1 MHIPTIAST
10 VNAPPTP
17 LLHLFAPEGGSQPG
31 AGYEK
36 WSSFIGIVTA
46 IVGNILISFA
56 LNTQR
61 YAHILID
68 REYSESRKSFAN
80 GHTAPEH
87 GSGVAGDQ
95 QEEIAEE
102 RRRKNLGIS
111 NHKRSVD
118 EETDGSA
125 QRSSEETLQPSL
137 GLTQQDH
144 RREKDPTT
152 DAERASYLKSPY
164 WWLGLVL
171 MIIGE
176 TGNFLAYGFAPASI
190 VSPLGVVALISNCLI
205 APLML
210 KERFR
215 RRDLYG
221 VLVAIAGAVTVVLS
235 ARSSEAKFGPGDLW
249 RTIKRWEFLL
259 YVIITVVLI
268 GALMYAEPQYG
279 RKTIL
284 VDLGLVALCGGYTA
298 LSTKGVSSLL
308 SVSLYKAFTF
318 AIFYFLVLV
327 LIASALMQIRYLNRA
342 LQNYDSTQVIP
353 TQFVLFTLSV
363 IIGSAVLYRDFE
375 HTTLDQAIKFVIGC
389 LLTFFGVYLITSQ
402 RHEIGE
408 SEGPARDEEETI
420 QLLDEEA
427 EEVDERTPLKH
438 DAPKP
443 MQMDGYPVVSDA
455 EQAQAATATPRTPRR
470 LSNAS
475 SILPS
480 ISVTPAEPS
489 EDLISNPW
497 LSSTEHIDVS
507 LPPLTPQIS
516 GLRDAST
523 PFYTPATSRPLQRSA
538 SSPAEPETPSKPSG
552 SPRPPSPDRSARI
565 TPDDNSPAPSFLA
578 RGSRGSISRLFPVP
592 GPLLP
597 PLSNSLSALVAD
609 SLLKG
614 EGSPRSVRA
623 ALRRTRSGRHSID
636 DRRRTVALADDI
648 DGFDP
653 LAALNMHW
661 QNRSADSAQDLS
673 RAQTHEARP
682 PGARRD
688 GDGVEADLALDD
700 ESDMVKRKTRLRALS
715 ETLSGMMSRHS
726 SGRKRSESHGK
737 GKDGPGPQTEFGGD
751 EDGDGDGAD
760 DNTTERATER

>member
-1 MHIPTIAST
+1 MHIPITSST
-10 VNAPPTP
+10 VNAYPTTT
-17 LLHLFAPEGGSQPG
+17 LYLFTPENGSQPG

-46 IVGNILISFA
+46 IVGNLLISFA

-68 REYSESRKSFAN
+68 REYSECRKSFAN
-80 GHTAPEH
+80 GHTA
-87 GSGVAGDQ
+87 SGHRPGIADEE

-102 RRRKNLGIS
+102 RRRKNLEIP
-111 NHKRSVD
+111 NHKRSV
-118 EETDGSA
+118 EEEPSESA
-125 QRSSEETLQPSL
+125 QRSSQETLQPSL
-137 GLTQQDH
+137 GPAQHDH
-144 RREKDPTT
+144 RREKDATN
-152 DAERASYLKSPY
+152 DVERASYLRSPY
-164 WWLGLVL
+164 WWFGLVL

-176 TGNFLAYGFAPASI
+176 AGNFLAYGFAPASI

-235 ARSSEAKFGPGDLW
+235 ARSSEAKFGPGELW
-249 RTIKRWEFLL
+249 KTIKRWEFLL

-268 GALMYAEPQYG
+268 GALMYAEPRYG

-318 AIFYFLVLV
+318 AIFYFLVVVLV
-327 LIASALMQIRYLNRA
+327 ASALMQIRYLNRA

-375 HTTLDQAIKFVIGC
+375 HTTLDKAIKFVIGC

-408 SEGPARDEEETI
+408 AGETARDEEETI

-427 EEVDERTPLKH
+427 DEVDERTPLRR

-443 MQMDGYPVVSDA
+443 TPAQTDGYPVVSNSD
-455 EQAQAATATPRTPRR
+455 QIQAATATPRTPRR
-470 LSNAS
+470 SSDAS
-475 SILPS
+475 SVLPS

-489 EDLISNPW
+489 DDLVSNPW
-497 LSSTEHIDVS
+497 LSFAEQIDSS
-507 LPPLTPQIS
+507 LPPLTPEVS
-516 GLRDAST
+516 GAREHAT

-538 SSPAEPETPSKPSG
+538 SSPAEPETPSKPSA
-552 SPRPPSPDRSARI
+552 SPRPPSPDRSTRP

-578 RGSRGSISRLFPVP
+578 RGSRGSISRLIPVP

-623 ALRRTRSGRHSID
+623 ALRRSRSERHSID
-636 DRRRTVALADDI
+636 DRRRTVAVTEDT

-682 PGARRD
+682 AGAQG
-688 GDGVEADLALDD
+688 GDGVEADLALEGD
-700 ESDMVKRKTRLRALS
+700 SDIGKRKTRLRALS

-726 SGRKRSESHGK
+726 SGRKQNEGHGK
-737 GKDGPGPQTEFGGD
+737 GKTGPGLRTEPAD
-751 EDGDGDGAD
+751 DDGDDTRGS
-760 DNTTERATER
+760 ATER

>member
-1 MHIPTIAST
+1 MHIPTAAST
-10 VNAPPTP
+10 VNASPIAS
-17 LLHLFAPEGGSQPG
+17 LHLFAQEDGSQPG
-31 AGYEK
+31 GGYEK

-46 IVGNILISFA
+46 IVGNLLISFA

-80 GHTAPEH
+80 GHTA
-87 GSGVAGDQ
+87 SGHVPGAADDE

-102 RRRKNLGIS
+102 RRRKNLETS
-111 NHKRSVD
+111 DRKRSVD
-118 EETDGSA
+118 EESSGSA
-125 QRSSEETLQPSL
+125 QRSSQDTLQPSL
-137 GLTQQDH
+137 GPAQQDH
-144 RREKDPTT
+144 RREKDSTSDT
-152 DAERASYLKSPY
+152 ERASYLKSPY

-176 TGNFLAYGFAPASI
+176 AGNFLAYGFAPASI

-235 ARSSEAKFGPGDLW
+235 ARSSEAKFGPGELW
-249 RTIKRWEFLL
+249 KTIKRWEFLL

-268 GALMYAEPQYG
+268 GALMYAEPRYG
-279 RKTIL
+279 RKTLL

-327 LIASALMQIRYLNRA
+327 LVASALMQIRYLNRA

-408 SEGPARDEEETI
+408 AEELARDEEETI
-420 QLLDEEA
+420 QLIDEEA
-427 EEVDERTPLKH
+427 EDVDERTPLNR

-443 MQMDGYPVVSDA
+443 TRPQVDGYPVITNS
-455 EQAQAATATPRTPRR
+455 EQAQAVTATPHTPRR

-475 SILPS
+475 SVLPS

-497 LSSTEHIDVS
+497 LSSTEQFDAS
-507 LPPLTPQIS
+507 LPPSTPQT
-516 GLRDAST
+516 GGAREEFT
-523 PFYTPATSRPLQRSA
+523 PFYTPGTSRPLQRSA
-538 SSPAEPETPSKPSG
+538 SSPAEPETPSKLSA
-552 SPRPPSPDRSARI
+552 SPRPPSPDRSARP
-565 TPDDNSPAPSFLA
+565 TPDDNSPSPSFLA
-578 RGSRGSISRLFPVP
+578 RGGRGSISRLFPLP

-609 SLLKG
+609 SLLRG

-623 ALRRTRSGRHSID
+623 ALRRPRSGRHSID
-636 DRRRTVALADDI
+636 DRRRTVAAIGDT

-661 QNRSADSAQDLS
+661 QNHSADSAQELS

-682 PGARRD
+682 PGVQGD
-688 GDGVEADLALDD
+688 GDEADLALDG
-700 ESDMVKRKTRLRALS
+700 ESDSAKRKTRLRALS
-715 ETLSGMMSRHS
+715 ETLSGMMSRRS
-726 SGRKRSESHGK
+726 SGRKQSESHGK
-737 GKDGPGPQTEFGGD
+737 GKDGPET
-751 EDGDGDGAD
+751 AD
-760 DNTTERATER
+760 DGGEDTTGSAAEQ

>member
-1 MHIPTIAST
+1 MHIPAATFT
-10 VNAPPTP
+10 VNARPTAS
-17 LLHLFAPEGGSQPG
+17 LRLSASEDGAQPG

-36 WSSFIGIVTA
+36 WSSFIGIVA
-46 IVGNILISFA
+46 AVVGNLLISFA

-80 GHTAPEH
+80 GHAAPGCGPGFANEE
-87 GSGVAGDQ
+87 

-102 RRRKNLGIS
+102 RRRRNLEIS
-111 NHKRSVD
+111 GRKRSID
-118 EETDGSA
+118 EATDGSA

-137 GLTQQDH
+137 GPARHDH
-144 RREKDPTT
+144 RREKDSAN

-164 WWLGLVL
+164 WWLGLVM

-176 TGNFLAYGFAPASI
+176 AGNFLAYGFAPASI

-235 ARSSEAKFGPGDLW
+235 AQTSEAKFGPGELW
-249 RTIKRWEFLL
+249 KTIKRWEFLL
-259 YVIITVVLI
+259 YVIITLLLI
-268 GALMYAEPQYG
+268 GALMYAEPRHG

-284 VDLGLVALCGGYTA
+284 VDLGLVALCGGYTV

-308 SVSLYKAFTF
+308 SVSLYKAFTY

-327 LIASALMQIRYLNRA
+327 LVGSALLQIRYLNRA
-342 LQNYDSTQVIP
+342 LQHYDSTQVIP

-375 HTTLDQAIKFVIGC
+375 HTTSEQAIKFVIGC

-408 SEGPARDEEETI
+408 TEETSRDEEETI
-420 QLLDEEA
+420 QLLDEEGGDI
-427 EEVDERTPLKH
+427 DERTPLTR
-438 DAPKP
+438 DAPQP
-443 MQMDGYPVVSDA
+443 LRAQTDGYPVVSSS
-455 EQAQAATATPRTPRR
+455 EQAQPATAMPQTPRR
-470 LSNAS
+470 FSDAS

-480 ISVTPAEPS
+480 ISVTPAEPA
-489 EDLISNPW
+489 EDFVSNPW
-497 LSSTEHIDVS
+497 LSSTEQIDAS
-507 LPPLTPQIS
+507 QPPLTPRIS
-516 GLRDAST
+516 GAYEEST
-523 PFYTPATSRPLQRSA
+523 PFYTPATSRPFQRSS
-538 SSPAEPETPSKPSG
+538 SSPAEAETPSKPSD
-552 SPRPPSPDRSARI
+552 SPRPPSPDRSVRP
-565 TPDDNSPAPSFLA
+565 TLDDNSPVPSFLA
-578 RGSRGSISRLFPVP
+578 RGSRGSISRLIPVP

-614 EGSPRSVRA
+614 EGAPHSVRA
-623 ALRRTRSGRHSID
+623 ALRRSRSGRHSID
-636 DRRRTVALADDI
+636 DRRRTVAVTEDT

-682 PGARRD
+682 VGPDG
-688 GDGVEADLALDD
+688 GDGVEPDLAVDG
-700 ESDMVKRKTRLRALS
+700 ESDIGKRKTRLRALS
-715 ETLSGMMSRHS
+715 ETLSGMMSRRT
-726 SGRKRSESHGK
+726 SGRKRKESHDQ
-737 GKDGPGPQTEFGGD
+737 GKDGPVFRTEP
-751 EDGDGDGAD
+751 DGDGGDDDTRDSAAD
-760 DNTTERATER
+760 R

>member
-1 MHIPTIAST
+1 MQIPIAATT
-10 VNAPPTP
+10 VNAYPTES
-17 LLHLFAPEGGSQPG
+17 LHLSAPEDGSQPG

-46 IVGNILISFA
+46 IVGNLLISFA

-68 REYSESRKSFAN
+68 REYSQSRKSFAN
-80 GHTAPEH
+80 GHTTPGHMPGHADE
-87 GSGVAGDQ
+87 A

-102 RRRKNLGIS
+102 RRRKNLQIS
-111 NHKRSVD
+111 DHKRSVD
-118 EETDGSA
+118 EEPGEPA
-125 QRSSEETLQPSL
+125 HRSSQETLQPPL
-137 GLTQQDH
+137 GAAQQDR
-144 RREKDPTT
+144 RREKDSTN
-152 DAERASYLKSPY
+152 DLERASYLKSPY

-176 TGNFLAYGFAPASI
+176 AGNFLAYGFAPASI

-235 ARSSEAKFGPGDLW
+235 ARSSEAKFGPGELW
-249 RTIKRWEFLL
+249 KTIKRWEFLL

-268 GALMYAEPQYG
+268 VALMYLEPRYG

-342 LQNYDSTQVIP
+342 LQIYDSTQVIP

-375 HTTLDQAIKFVIGC
+375 HTTLDKAIKFIIGC

-402 RHEIGE
+402 RHEMGE
-408 SEGPARDEEETI
+408 AEETARDEEETI
-420 QLLDEEA
+420 QLLDEET
-427 EEVDERTPLKH
+427 EDVNERTPLKR
-438 DAPKP
+438 DAPKLTGAP
-443 MQMDGYPVVSDA
+443 TDGYPVVFDS
-455 EQAQAATATPRTPRR
+455 EPAQAATATPRTPRR
-470 LSNAS
+470 LSSAS
-475 SILPS
+475 SIVPS

-497 LSSTEHIDVS
+497 LSSTEQIDAS
-507 LPPLTPQIS
+507 LPPLTPQVGGI
-516 GLRDAST
+516 RDEST
-523 PFYTPATSRPLQRSA
+523 SFYTPATSKHLERSA

-552 SPRPPSPDRSARI
+552 TPRPPSPDRSARL
-565 TPDDNSPAPSFLA
+565 TPVDNSPAPSFLA

-614 EGSPRSVRA
+614 EGAPRSVRA
-623 ALRRTRSGRHSID
+623 ALRRSRSGRHSID
-636 DRRRTVALADDI
+636 DRRRTVAVSEDAD
-648 DGFDP
+648 GYDP

-682 PGARRD
+682 G
-688 GDGVEADLALDD
+688 GVQGGNGIEVDV
-700 ESDMVKRKTRLRALS
+700 ESDMGKRRTRLRALS
-715 ETLSGMMSRHS
+715 ETLSGMMGRHS
-726 SGRKRSESHGK
+726 SGRKWRENDGK
-737 GKDGPGPQTEFGGD
+737 GKDAPGDRFGGGGGGDARRSARRD
-751 EDGDGDGAD
+751 ENGYS
-760 DNTTERATER
+760 